1 MENST
6 NRKPTELISTANQQQ
21 PNEANNKGS
30 KKSLGVTSIDQ
41 TDPIQQAIKTAVYK
55 VPLLN
60 GFAAIES
67 GKSTKY
73 QHWQNGEISSFG
85 KFDKAQD
92 NRTNDEERKATGTL
106 QCLTIFILT
115 VMGFFLA
122 GSNTGMGISHCCHPR
137 GWEDVPWNSRRV
149 STI

>member
-6 NRKPTELISTANQQQ
+6 NRKPTELIPTANQQQ

-30 KKSLGVTSIDQ
+30 KISLGVTSIDQ

-67 GKSTKY
+67 GKSTKH

-85 KFDKAQD
+85 NLIRLRTTGQTTR
-92 NRTNDEERKATGTL
+92 NRKPAE
-106 QCLTIFILT
+106 
-115 VMGFFLA
+115 
-122 GSNTGMGISHCCHPR
+122 HCN
-137 GWEDVPWNSRRV
+137 V
-149 STI
+149 

>member
-6 NRKPTELISTANQQQ
+6 NRKPTELIPTANQQQ

-30 KKSLGVTSIDQ
+30 KKSLGVTSIDR

-60 GFAAIES
+60 GFEAIES
-67 GKSTKY
+67 GKSTKH

-85 KFDKAQD
+85 KFDKAQE

-115 VMGFFLA
+115 CDSDG
-122 GSNTGMGISHCCHPR
+122 
-137 GWEDVPWNSRRV
+137 
-149 STI
+149 

>member
-6 NRKPTELISTANQQQ
+6 NCKPTELIPTANQQQ

-30 KKSLGVTSIDQ
+30 KESLGVTSIDQ

-55 VPLLN
+55 VPLPN
-60 GFAAIES
+60 GLEAIES
-67 GKSTKY
+67 GKSTKH
-73 QHWQNGEISSFG
+73 QHWQNGEISLFG

-92 NRTNDEERKATGTL
+92 KRTNDEERKATGTL

-122 GSNTGMGISHCCHPR
+122 GSIHTYSNTGIWGPATLPPQ
-137 GWEDVPWNSRRV
+137 GVGRR
-149 STI
+149 TKG